1 LIRRLGKQAGRHQ
14 YEAESKHQGS
24 AGEVLESAQ
33 ENAKAE
39 QYWTLADRSK
49 PRKPPKHAGE
59 LARQRTGFH
68 PIKAF
73 LGAVLDDR

>member
-14 YEAESKHQGS
+14 YEAESKHQ
-24 AGEVLESAQ
+24 SAQ

-68 PIKAF
+68 PIQAF